1 MVQINKLKTIRSLL
15 LIVISSWSC
24 NLVAAT
30 DVVTNK
36 KSNAK
41 SNYMTG
47 LLELALSY
55 SDKTYR
61 LTDTDELL
69 SKSRALESMKNGSI
83 HVTWGGTSEKMES
96 DYIPVRID
104 TYRGLMSHRILLI
117 RSGDQAR
124 FSQIKTAADLQKIK
138 FGQGHRWQD
147 TKILEA
153 AGLKVIK
160 SNKKNNLYFM
170 LDGDRFDAFPRGASE
185 AIVEV
190 NSHPELPLAIEQD
203 LVIIYPLPTYFFVS
217 KHYPALAKDLEFGM
231 EAILADGKFDEYF
244 YGSPEIQATLEGV
257 KLSQRRAIRLENPYL
272 PKATP
277 LHRKELWLNLTSN

>member
-1 MVQINKLKTIRSLL
+1 MLQIFKLKSIRSVLV
-15 LIVISSWSC
+15 IVISSC
-24 NLVAAT
+24 CFNAIGAT

-69 SKSRALESMKNGSI
+69 SKSRVLESMKNGSV

-117 RSGDQAR
+117 RSGDQAK
-124 FSQIKTAADLQKIK
+124 FSQIKTAADLQTIK
-138 FGQGHRWQD
+138 FGQGRRWQD

-190 NSHPELPLAIEQD
+190 NNHPELPLAIEQD

>member
-1 MVQINKLKTIRSLL
+1 MLRINKFKKVQTLA
-15 LIVISSWSC
+15 LILISSWCFSA
-24 NLVAAT
+24 LGAI

-55 SDKTYR
+55 ADKPYR

-69 SKSRALESMKNGSI
+69 SKSRVLESMKNGSI

-96 DYIPVRID
+96 DYIPIRID
-104 TYRGLMSHRILLI
+104 TYRGLMSHRIMLI
-117 RSGDQAR
+117 RQGDQAK
-124 FSQIKTAADLQKIK
+124 FSRIKTVSDLQQIK
-138 FGQGHRWQD
+138 FGQGRRWQD

-160 SNKKNNLYFM
+160 SNKKNNLYYM

-185 AIVEV
+185 ALVEV
-190 NSHPELPLAIEQD
+190 NNNPDLPLTVEQD

-217 KHYPALAKDLEFGM
+217 KHYPALAKDLELGM

-257 KLSQRRAIRLENPYL
+257 KLSKRRAIRLDNPYL

-277 LHRKELWLNLTSN
+277 LHRKELWLNLTDN